1 MFKIIMI
8 GFVAFLLSSSM
19 VYMLIS
25 TNMNFSEM
33 KTASMKKMTKSI
45 VDDLDA
51 AMPLIQKAGYDL
63 DAIEATFTLPP
74 EVKTIFIL
82 KKIVEKKKQEM
93 ILKAL
98 EHNAIGKLTLNAL
111 INGFALND
119 VMSIK
124 SMKLKLIHITITL
137 PPSVTLE
144 YEKNDD

>member
-8 GFVAFLLSSSM
+8 GCIALLFSSGI
-19 VYMLIS
+19 VYTLIS

-51 AMPLIQKAGYDL
+51 AMPLIRKAGYDL

-82 KKIVEKKKQEM
+82 EKMVEKKKQEM

-98 EHNAIGKLTLNAL
+98 ENNAIGKLTLNAL
-111 INGFALND
+111 INGFELND
-119 VMSIK
+119 VMTIK

-144 YEKNDD
+144 YEKNED

>member
-1 MFKIIMI
+1 MI